1 MAVILNRNTH
11 IEGVAADAV
20 RRAASALYRDMRKVF
35 LSNEEEGASICL
47 VEEAMEAEQ
56 FFLKAADGKLEL
68 HAGDELGFIY
78 GIYEIS
84 RNFLGVNDFWFWN
97 DQQFVL
103 KKEQKIP
110 GDFFLASKP
119 CAVKY
124 RGWFI
129 NDEVL
134 LHTWHVERKK
144 DLPWEM
150 AFEALLRCG
159 GNMVIPG
166 TDRNAERYREL
177 AASMGLYITHHHAEP
192 LGAEMF
198 ARAYPKLN
206 PSYAEYPELFRG
218 LWMDALEAQKG
229 MKVVWNLGFR
239 GQGDCPFWVTDP
251 LYETDEARGKL
262 LSSLIRIQYDL
273 VKKADPQ
280 APCCTNLYG
289 EMMELY
295 QKGCLELPEDVI
307 KIWADNGYGKMVSR
321 RQNNHNPRV
330 PALPE
335 AGNREHNGIY
345 YHISFYDLQAANHIT
360 MLPNPPSFVVRELS
374 QVLERNGK
382 DFWIINCSNIKPHV
396 YFLDLVARLWR
407 EGTAEEVAHRRKYAE
422 RYYGEENADA
432 VVQSLAAFHNH
443 AVSFGEHED
452 ERAGEQFFNHV
463 PRMLVSQL
471 MKDKG
476 TCCDGMRWAAPGES
490 LREQTEWYERLCTE
504 AAEGYE
510 EYVRLCEGRAL
521 ELKESGRVLFEDS
534 VLLQAKI
541 LYHCCLGASAAAQGI
556 LAALAEDYKKS
567 FYLAGRARKEFL
579 QADSAMRAREHGK
592 WHGFY
597 ENECLTD
604 IKQTAWMLENM
615 MGFVRNLGEG
625 PHFYKWQREFL
636 YPEEDRRIMLILNM
650 ENHLNNSELFALMEA
665 MEEETNAVYEVKE
678 RIIGK

>member
-1 MAVILNRNTH
+1 MTVILNRNTH
-11 IEGVAADAV
+11 VEGEATEAV
-20 RRAASALYRDMRKVF
+20 RRAVSALYRDLKKVF
-35 LSNEEEGASICL
+35 FESPEEGAVIRL
-47 VEEAMEAEQ
+47 MRENLEEEQ
-56 FFLKAADGKLEL
+56 FFLRTAEGNLEL

-84 RNFLGVNDFWFWN
+84 RQFLGVNDFWFWN
-97 DQQFVL
+97 DQQFDL
-103 KKEQKIP
+103 RKEEEIP
-110 GDFFLASKP
+110 EGCLFASKP

-134 LHTWHVERKK
+134 LHTWCVERKK

-150 AFEALLRCG
+150 AFETLLRCG

-166 TDRNAERYREL
+166 TDRNSEHYRGL
-177 AASMGLYITHHHAEP
+177 AASMGLFITHHHAEP

-198 ARAYPKLN
+198 ARAYPELN
-206 PSYAEYPELFRG
+206 PSYAEYPELFHG
-218 LWMDALEAQKG
+218 LWKDALEAQKG

-239 GQGDCPFWVTDP
+239 GQGDCPFWVSDP
-251 LYETDEARGKL
+251 LYETEEARGKL
-262 LSSLIRIQYDL
+262 LSSLIRMQYDL
-273 VKKADPQ
+273 VKKANPQ

-345 YHISFYDLQAANHIT
+345 YHVSFYDLQAANHIT
-360 MLPNPPSFVVRELS
+360 MLPNPPSFVIRELS
-374 QVLERNGK
+374 KVLERNGK

-407 EGTAEEVAHRRKYAE
+407 EGAVEEEVYRKEYAT
-422 RYYGEENADA
+422 RYYGAENAEA
-432 VVQSLAAFHNH
+432 VARSLAEFHDC
-443 AVSFGEHED
+443 AVPFGAHED

-463 PRMLVSQL
+463 PRMLISQL
-471 MKDKG
+471 MKDRDC
-476 TCCDGMRWAAPGES
+476 CCDDMRWAAPGES
-490 LREQTEWYERLCTE
+490 LREQTRWYERLCTE
-504 AAEGYE
+504 AAGRYE

-521 ELKESGRVLFEDS
+521 EMKGSGRKLFEDS

-541 LYHCCLGASAAAQGI
+541 LYHCCLGAATASQGI
-556 LAALAEDYKKS
+556 LAALEEDYKKA

-579 QADSAMRAREHGK
+579 AADGAMKAREHGK

-597 ENECLTD
+597 RNECLTD

-615 MGFVRNLGEG
+615 MGFVRNLGDG
-625 PHFYKWQREFL
+625 PHFYQWQREFL
-636 YPEEDRRIMLILNM
+636 YPEEDRRILLILNM
-650 ENHLNNSELFALMEA
+650 ENHLNNLELFALMEEKW
-665 MEEETNAVYEVKE
+665 EE
-678 RIIGK
+678 R

>member
-1 MAVILNRNTH
+1 MTVILNRNTH
-11 IEGVAADAV
+11 VEGEATEAV
-20 RRAASALYRDMRKVF
+20 RRAVSALYRDLKKVF
-35 LSNEEEGASICL
+35 FESQKEGAVIRL
-47 VEEAMEAEQ
+47 MRENLGAEQ
-56 FFLKAADGKLEL
+56 FFLRTAEGNLEL
-68 HAGDELGFIY
+68 YAGDELGFIY

-84 RNFLGVNDFWFWN
+84 RRFLGVNDFWFWN
-97 DQQFVL
+97 DQQFTP
-103 KKEQKIP
+103 KEECEIP
-110 GDFFLASKP
+110 ADYYYTSEP

-134 LHTWHVERKK
+134 LHTWCVEGKK

-166 TDRNAERYREL
+166 TDRNSERYRGL

-198 ARAYPKLN
+198 ARAYPELN
-206 PSYAEYPELFRG
+206 PSYAEYPELFQG
-218 LWMDALEAQKG
+218 LWKDALEAQKG

-239 GQGDCPFWVTDP
+239 GQGDCPFWVTDL

-262 LSSLIRIQYDL
+262 LSSLIRMQYDL
-273 VKKADPQ
+273 VKKEDPQ

-335 AGNREHNGIY
+335 AGNRDHNGIY
-345 YHISFYDLQAANHIT
+345 YHVSFYDLQAANHIT
-360 MLPNPPSFVVRELS
+360 MLPNPPAFVLRELS
-374 QVLERNGK
+374 EVLDRNGK

-396 YFLDLVARLWR
+396 YFLDLTAKLWR
-407 EGTAEEVAHRRKYAE
+407 TGGVEAEAHRKEYAA
-422 RYYGEENADA
+422 RYYGLENAESVA
-432 VVQSLAAFHNH
+432 QSLAEFHEY
-443 AVSFGEHED
+443 AVPFGAHED
-452 ERAGEQFFNHV
+452 EKAGEQFFNHV
-463 PRMLVSQL
+463 PRMLISQL
-471 MKDKG
+471 MKDRSG
-476 TCCDGMRWAAPGES
+476 CCDDMRWAAPGES
-490 LREQTEWYERLCTE
+490 LREQTQWYEKLCSE
-504 AAEGYE
+504 AAARYG
-510 EYVRLCEGRAL
+510 EYVRLCEGRTP
-521 ELKESGRVLFEDS
+521 ELKGSGRRLFEDS

-541 LYHCCLGASAAAQGI
+541 LYHCCLGAATAAQGI
-556 LAALAEDYKKS
+556 LAAIAEAYQKS

-579 QADSAMRAREHGK
+579 LADDAMRTREHGK

-597 ENECLTD
+597 KNECLTD
-604 IKQTAWMLENM
+604 VKQTAWMLEDM
-615 MGFVRNLGEG
+615 MGFVRNLGDG
-625 PHFYKWQREFL
+625 PHFYQWQREFL
-636 YPEEDRRIMLILNM
+636 CSEEDRRILLILNM
-650 ENHLNNSELFALMEA
+650 ENHLDHLELFTLME
-665 MEEETNAVYEVKE
+665 EKRNL
-678 RIIGK
+678 